1 MFEFNDKLG
10 SRSLKHLNL
19 LIASDGDKNTV
30 IFQFQGKSIP
40 GIVLVVRADFT
51 KNGKWSHNTWTVD
64 PAPGVSC
71 ATISQDWETG
81 KWLNSLTWKS
91 AIEEFKDKTRILG
104 LANWTPVETPD
115 NTIIRF
121 IRATWHKIANALD
134 KADSEISPSMSDAIE
149 SMIAAQNDLA
159 AAHRELDA
167 AQQEIY
173 RMERE
178 QAAITEAA
186 AIRQRVTAAREAMK
200 KGASLADLKALL
212 G

>member
-1 MFEFNDKLG
+1 MGVNKMFEFNDKIDSLG
-10 SRSLKHLNL
+10 LKHINV
-19 LIASDGDKNTV
+19 LIVSDGDKNTV
-30 IFQFQGKSIP
+30 ICQFQGKSIP
-40 GIVLVVRADFT
+40 GIVSMVRADFT

-64 PAPGVSC
+64 PAHGVSC

-115 NTIIRF
+115 LTITRF
-121 IRATWHKIANALD
+121 IRATWPKIATELD
-134 KADSEISPSMSDAIE
+134 KADSEIGPSMSDAID
-149 SMIAAQNDLA
+149 SLIAAQNDLA
-159 AAHRELDA
+159 AA
-167 AQQEIY
+167 QQEIA

-178 QAAITEAA
+178 QSAVTEAA

>member
-1 MFEFNDKLG
+1 MFEFNDKLD
-10 SRSLKHLNL
+10 SRSLKHINL
-19 LIASDGDKNTV
+19 LIASDGDKNTA

-51 KNGKWSHNTWTVD
+51 KNGKWSHNTWIVD

-81 KWLNSLTWKS
+81 KWLNGLTWKS

-115 NTIIRF
+115 NTITRF
-121 IRATWHKIANALD
+121 IRATWPKIATELD
-134 KADSEISPSMSDAIE
+134 KVDSEIGPSMSDAID
-149 SMIAAQNDLA
+149 SLIAAQNDLA
-159 AAHRELDA
+159 AAQQELAA
-167 AQQEIY
+167 AQQELV

-178 QAAITEAA
+178 QAAITKAA

-200 KGASLADLKALL
+200 KGASLADIKALL

>member
-1 MFEFNDKLG
+1 MGVNKMFEFNDKIDSLG
-10 SRSLKHLNL
+10 LKHINV
-19 LIASDGDKNTV
+19 LIVSDGDKNTV
-30 IFQFQGKSIP
+30 ICQFQGKSIP
-40 GIVLVVRADFT
+40 GIVSMVRADFT

-64 PAPGVSC
+64 HAHGVSC

-115 NTIIRF
+115 LTITRF
-121 IRATWHKIANALD
+121 IRATWPKIATELD
-134 KADSEISPSMSDAIE
+134 KADSEIGPSMSDAID
-149 SMIAAQNDLA
+149 SLIAAQNDLA
-159 AAHRELDA
+159 AA
-167 AQQEIY
+167 QQEIA

-178 QAAITEAA
+178 QSAVTEAA

>member
-19 LIASDGDKNTV
+19 LIARDGDENTV
-30 IFQFQGKSIP
+30 ICQFQGKSIP
-40 GIVLVVRADFT
+40 GIVRMVRADFT

-64 PAPGVSC
+64 PAPGVFC

-115 NTIIRF
+115 NTITRF
-121 IRATWHKIANALD
+121 IRATWPKIATELD
-134 KADSEISPSMSDAIE
+134 KADSEIGPSMSDAID
-149 SMIAAQNDLA
+149 SLIAAQNDLA
-159 AAHRELDA
+159 AAQQELAA
-167 AQQEIY
+167 AQQEI
-173 RMERE
+173 
-178 QAAITEAA
+178 AA

-212 G
+212 VSERQ